1 VSKPVRGFPSDG
13 PKIVNAV
20 DFLLL
25 VDVALIHLGR
35 LPLTLITLFGASDEA
50 VAAALLLI
58 CAPR

>member
-1 VSKPVRGFPSDG
+1 
-13 PKIVNAV
+13 VNAV